1 MQDTSILFDVSKL
14 IDVFAELMIPW
25 QAKAALA
32 GCECPLWVQNCRS
45 DFVCMRPRHPFCVT
59 VTDAFVSAMTARAKA

>member
-32 GCECPLWVQNCRS
+32 GCECPLWVENGRS
-45 DFVCMRPRHPFCVT
+45 DFVCMQPRHSFCVT
-59 VTDAFVSAMTARAKA
+59 VTAAFVSAMTARAKA